1 MRQMTILLLSITFL
15 FWGCS
20 KKPHIKI
27 KELPNT
33 YLSESSFNELV
44 EWESENHQEALNSF
58 VKNCKSKKAQEIY
71 GSLCQKATQTEDA
84 KSFLESEFS
93 VYMIVPEDADDKG
106 LLTGYYEPTLRASL
120 TKQEPFIYPVYEEPK
135 DLISV
140 ELSSIYEDLKKYRL
154 RGRLEGNKLVPYYA
168 RKDSDKIDAEVIC
181 YSDSKLDI
189 FFLEIQGSGRVELDN
204 GENIYVGYANQN
216 GHKYNSI
223 GKYLIDLGEIKRE
236 DISMQSIRAWLKKNP
251 NRVDEVLNYN
261 SSQVFFQKK
270 PHSASGALGLIL
282 EPMRSVAVDPNQIP
296 LGSMLFLKSKIDN
309 EDINRV
315 VIAQDVGGAIKG
327 TIRADMFFGSGENA
341 RLSAGNLIS
350 PLSLWILL
358 PKEANEALLR

>member
-1 MRQMTILLLSITFL
+1 MTILLLSLSLF

-33 YLSESSFNELV
+33 YLSESSFDELQG
-44 EWESENHQEALNSF
+44 WESENHQEALNSF
-58 VKNCKSKKAQEIY
+58 INNCKSEKTQEIY
-71 GSLCQKATQTEDA
+71 GLLCQRARVARDA
-84 KSFLESEFS
+84 KNFFESKFN
-93 VYMIVPEDADDKG
+93 VYMVMPEDANDKG

-120 TKQEPFIYPVYEEPK
+120 TKKEPYIYPIYEEPK

-154 RGRLEGNKLVPYYA
+154 RGRLEGNRLVPYYP
-168 RKDSDKIDAEVIC
+168 REESDKIDAEVIC

-189 FFLEIQGSGRVELDN
+189 FFLEIQGSGRVELDD

-223 GKYLIDLGEIKRE
+223 GKYLIDQGEIKRE
-236 DISMQSIRAWLKKNP
+236 DMSMQSIRAWLKKNP

-261 SSQVFFQKK
+261 NSLVFFQKK
-270 PHSASGALGLIL
+270 PHSASGALGLVL
-282 EPMRSVAVDPNQIP
+282 EPMRSIAVDPNKIP
-296 LGSMLFLKSKIDN
+296 LGSMLFLKSKIDDK
-309 EDINRV
+309 DINRV
-315 VIAQDVGGAIKG
+315 VMAQDVGGAIKG
-327 TIRADMFFGSGENA
+327 TLRADMFFGSGEDA
-341 RLSAGNLIS
+341 RLSAGHLIS

-358 PKEANEALLR
+358 PKETK

>member
-1 MRQMTILLLSITFL
+1 MRQMTILLLSISLF

-20 KKPHIKI
+20 KDPHIKI

-33 YLSESSFNELV
+33 YLSESSFDELV
-44 EWESENHQEALNSF
+44 EWQSENHQEALNSF
-58 VKNCKSKKAQEIY
+58 INNCKSKKTQDIY
-71 GSLCQKATQTEDA
+71 GPLCQRATQTEEA
-84 KSFLESEFS
+84 KSFFESEFN
-93 VYMIVPEDADDKG
+93 VYKLVPENREDKG
-106 LLTGYYEPTLRASL
+106 LLTGYYEPTLRGSL
-120 TKQEPFIYPVYEEPK
+120 VKTEPYVYPIYEEPK

-154 RGRLEGNKLVPYYA
+154 RGRIEGNKLIPYYA
-168 RKDSDKIDAEVIC
+168 REDSDKIDAEVIC

-189 FFLEIQGSGRVELDN
+189 FFLEIQGSGRIELDD

-236 DISMQSIRAWLKKNP
+236 DMSMQSIVEWLEINP

-261 SSQVFFQKK
+261 NSLVFFQKK
-270 PHSASGALGLIL
+270 QHSASGALGIVL
-282 EPMRSVAVDPNQIP
+282 EPMRSVAVDKKFIP

-309 EDINRV
+309 KDVNRV
-315 VIAQDVGGAIKG
+315 VMAQDVGGAIKG
-327 TIRADMFFGSGENA
+327 TLRADMFFGPGEGA
-341 RLSAGNLIS
+341 KLSAGQLIS

-358 PKEANEALLR
+358 PKESK